1 MLPAVRC
8 EPLPRSGHDL
18 DIYALGRDEAPLVA
32 EAKARKFGAGFRV
45 VEKWLAD
52 YDALSLRRNGGD
64 PITCLP
70 WRTWAQLLQR
80 VRP

>member
-1 MLPAVRC
+1 
-8 EPLPRSGHDL
+8 
-18 DIYALGRDEAPLVA
+18 LVA
-32 EAKARKFGAGFRV
+32 EAKARKGGAGFRV

-52 YDALSLRRNGGD
+52 YDALFLRRNGGD
-64 PITCLP
+64 PIICLP